1 MKQALRQNEQ
11 TRGSRTTMAIMLG
24 IGGAIGLWAA
34 LTMGFAL
41 AQTNWQV
48 GEVFLQYMMAIG
60 MLKEHATLVD
70 FYTYIKGIEYIII
83 VSFLVLF
90 PVFFRYLNH
99 AKETARG

>member
-1 MKQALRQNEQ
+1 MKQTLRQSEQ
-11 TRGSRTTMAIMLG
+11 TRGSRTTMAVMLG

-41 AQTNWQV
+41 AHSNWQV
-48 GEVFLQYMMAIG
+48 GELFLQYMMAIG

-83 VSFLVLF
+83 VTFLIMF
-90 PVFFRYLNH
+90 PVFFRYLNR
-99 AKETARG
+99 AKEKVGG